1 MNKFSK
7 ILSISILLS
16 SALYATSSD
25 ENIISFEQ
33 KRISQNP
40 NVKIK
45 DIKINTKK
53 ELPLNGWYGYILDV
67 EANVQGKD
75 INAKDILFS
84 DGKYISLELID
95 STTGKSLKDLVT
107 PNLTD
112 NFHDKSKLI
121 AGNHNAKDK
130 IVVFSDPLCPFCM
143 EYIPE
148 VINYVNKNSDS
159 IALYYYAFPLVQIHP
174 ASEALSK
181 IIEVAKNKGV
191 KDIELKAYKTDWETY
206 FSPKE
211 NDEKK
216 ILEAFNKE
224 LKTNIKLEEIA
235 SKDINEKLSKDM
247 SMGEEV
253 MVTGTPT
260 IFVNG
265 VKDTT
270 RELYKT
276 LGKK

>member
-1 MNKFSK
+1 MNFSK
-7 ILSISILLS
+7 ILSLSVIL
-16 SALYATSSD
+16 SASLFANDSTVVD
-25 ENIISFEQ
+25 FEK
-33 KRISQNP
+33 KRVAQNP
-40 NVKIK
+40 NVKVK
-45 DIKINTKK
+45 DVKVNTKK
-53 ELPLNGWYGYILDV
+53 DLPLAGWNGYILDV
-67 EANVQGKD
+67 EAIVQEKSLKV
-75 INAKDILFS
+75 KDILFS
-84 DGKYISLELID
+84 NGDYIALDLID
-95 STTGKSLKDLVT
+95 AKTGKSLKDLVT
-107 PNLTD
+107 PNLTS
-112 NFHDKSKLI
+112 NYYDKTKLI

-191 KDIELKAYKTDWETY
+191 KDIELKAYETDWETY

-216 ILEAFNKE
+216 ILEAFNKG

-235 SKDINEKLSKDM
+235 SKDINEKLLKDM

>member
-1 MNKFSK
+1 MNKLTK
-7 ILSISILLS
+7 LLVLS
-16 SALYATSSD
+16 SIASATLFANDSTVVD
-25 ENIISFEQ
+25 FEK
-33 KRISQNP
+33 KRVAQNP
-40 NVKIK
+40 NVKVK
-45 DIKINTKK
+45 DVKVNTKK
-53 ELPLNGWYGYILDV
+53 DLPLAGWNGYILDV
-67 EANVQGKD
+67 EAIVQEKSLKV
-75 INAKDILFS
+75 KDILFS
-84 DGKYISLELID
+84 NGDYIALDLID
-95 STTGKSLKDLVT
+95 AKTGKSLKDLVT
-107 PNLTD
+107 PNLTS
-112 NFHDKSKLI
+112 NYYDKTKLI

-174 ASEALSK
+174 ASVALSK

>member
-1 MNKFSK
+1 MNFSK
-7 ILSISILLS
+7 ILSLSVIL
-16 SALYATSSD
+16 SASLFANDSTVVD
-25 ENIISFEQ
+25 FEK
-33 KRISQNP
+33 KRVAQNP
-40 NVKIK
+40 NVKVK
-45 DIKINTKK
+45 DVKVNTKK
-53 ELPLNGWYGYILDV
+53 DLPLAGWNGYILDV
-67 EANVQGKD
+67 EAIVQEKSLKV
-75 INAKDILFS
+75 KDILFS
-84 DGKYISLELID
+84 NGDYIALDLID
-95 STTGKSLKDLVT
+95 AKTGKSLKDLVT
-107 PNLTD
+107 PNLTS
-112 NFHDKSKLI
+112 NYYDKTKLI

-148 VINYVNKNSDS
+148 VINYVNKNSNS

-181 IIEVAKNKGV
+181 VIEVAKNKGV

-211 NDEKK
+211 NDKKK

>member
-1 MNKFSK
+1 MNFSK
-7 ILSISILLS
+7 ILSLSVIL
-16 SALYATSSD
+16 SASLFANDSTVVD
-25 ENIISFEQ
+25 FEK
-33 KRISQNP
+33 KRVAQNP
-40 NVKIK
+40 NVKVK
-45 DIKINTKK
+45 DVKVNTKK
-53 ELPLNGWYGYILDV
+53 DLPLAGWNGYILDV
-67 EANVQGKD
+67 EAIVQEKSLKV
-75 INAKDILFS
+75 KDILFS
-84 DGKYISLELID
+84 NGDYIALDLID
-95 STTGKSLKDLVT
+95 AKTGKSLKDLVT
-107 PNLTD
+107 PNLTS
-112 NFHDKSKLI
+112 NYYDKTKLI

-181 IIEVAKNKGV
+181 IIEVAKNKGI
-191 KDIELKAYKTDWETY
+191 KNIELKTYETYWETY

-260 IFVNG
+260 IFVNS

>member
-1 MNKFSK
+1 MNFSK
-7 ILSISILLS
+7 ILSLSVIL
-16 SALYATSSD
+16 SASLFANDSTVVD
-25 ENIISFEQ
+25 FEK
-33 KRISQNP
+33 KRVAQNP
-40 NVKIK
+40 NVKVK
-45 DIKINTKK
+45 DVKVNTKK
-53 ELPLNGWYGYILDV
+53 DLPLAGWNGYILDV
-67 EANVQGKD
+67 EAIVQEKSLKV
-75 INAKDILFS
+75 KDILFS
-84 DGKYISLELID
+84 NGDYIALDLID
-95 STTGKSLKDLVT
+95 AKTGKSLKDLVT
-107 PNLTD
+107 PNLTSD
-112 NFHDKSKLI
+112 YYDKTKLI

>member
-1 MNKFSK
+1 MNFTK
-7 ILSISILLS
+7 ILSLSVIL
-16 SALYATSSD
+16 SASLFANDSTVVD
-25 ENIISFEQ
+25 FEK
-33 KRISQNP
+33 KRVAQNP
-40 NVKIK
+40 NVKVK
-45 DIKINTKK
+45 DVKVNTKK
-53 ELPLNGWYGYILDV
+53 DLPLAGWNGYILDV
-67 EANVQGKD
+67 EAIVQEKSLKV
-75 INAKDILFS
+75 KDILFS
-84 DGKYISLELID
+84 NGDYIALDLID
-95 STTGKSLKDLVT
+95 AKTGKSLKDLVT
-107 PNLTD
+107 PNLTS
-112 NFHDKSKLI
+112 NYYDKTKLI
-121 AGNHNAKDK
+121 VGNHNAKDK

>member
-1 MNKFSK
+1 MNFSK
-7 ILSISILLS
+7 ILSLSVIL
-16 SALYATSSD
+16 SASLFANDTTVVD
-25 ENIISFEQ
+25 FEK
-33 KRISQNP
+33 KRVAQNP
-40 NVKIK
+40 NVKVK
-45 DIKINTKK
+45 DVKVNTKK
-53 ELPLNGWYGYILDV
+53 DLPLAGWNGYILDV
-67 EANVQGKD
+67 EAIVQEKSLKV
-75 INAKDILFS
+75 KDILFS
-84 DGKYISLELID
+84 NGDYIALDLID
-95 STTGKSLKDLVT
+95 AKTGKSLKDLVT
-107 PNLTD
+107 PNLTS
-112 NFHDKSKLI
+112 NYYDKTKLI

>member
-1 MNKFSK
+1 
-7 ILSISILLS
+7 
-16 SALYATSSD
+16 
-25 ENIISFEQ
+25 
-33 KRISQNP
+33 
-40 NVKIK
+40 
-45 DIKINTKK
+45 
-53 ELPLNGWYGYILDV
+53 LDV
-67 EANVQGKD
+67 EAIVQEKSLKV
-75 INAKDILFS
+75 KDILFS
-84 DGKYISLELID
+84 NGDYIALDLID
-95 STTGKSLKDLVT
+95 AKTGKSLKDLVT
-107 PNLTD
+107 PNLTS
-112 NFHDKSKLI
+112 NYYDKTKLI

-276 LGKK
+276 LG

>member
-1 MNKFSK
+1 MNFTK
-7 ILSISILLS
+7 ILSLSVIL
-16 SALYATSSD
+16 SASLFANDSTVVD
-25 ENIISFEQ
+25 FEK
-33 KRISQNP
+33 KRVAQNP
-40 NVKIK
+40 NVKVK
-45 DIKINTKK
+45 DVKVNTKK
-53 ELPLNGWYGYILDV
+53 DLPLAGWNGYILDI
-67 EANVQGKD
+67 EAIVQEKSLKV
-75 INAKDILFS
+75 KDILFS
-84 DGKYISLELID
+84 NGDYIALDLID
-95 STTGKSLKDLVT
+95 AKTGKSLKDLVT
-107 PNLTD
+107 PNLTS
-112 NFHDKSKLI
+112 NYYDKTKLI

>member
-1 MNKFSK
+1 MNFSK
-7 ILSISILLS
+7 ILSLSVIL
-16 SALYATSSD
+16 SASLFANDSTVVD
-25 ENIISFEQ
+25 FEK
-33 KRISQNP
+33 KRVAQNP
-40 NVKIK
+40 NVKVK
-45 DIKINTKK
+45 DVKVNTKK
-53 ELPLNGWYGYILDV
+53 DLPLAGWNGYILDV
-67 EANVQGKD
+67 EAIVQEKSLKV
-75 INAKDILFS
+75 KDILFS
-84 DGKYISLELID
+84 NGDYIALDLID
-95 STTGKSLKDLVT
+95 AKTGKSLKDLVT
-107 PNLTD
+107 PNLTS
-112 NFHDKSKLI
+112 NYYDKTKLI

-191 KDIELKAYKTDWETY
+191 KDIELKAYETDWETY

-260 IFVNG
+260 IFVNS

>member
-1 MNKFSK
+1 MNFSK
-7 ILSISILLS
+7 ILSLSVIL
-16 SALYATSSD
+16 SASLFANDSTVVD
-25 ENIISFEQ
+25 FEK
-33 KRISQNP
+33 KRVAQNP
-40 NVKIK
+40 NVKVK
-45 DIKINTKK
+45 DVKVNTKK
-53 ELPLNGWYGYILDV
+53 DLPLAGWNGYILDV
-67 EANVQGKD
+67 EAIVQEKSLKV
-75 INAKDILFS
+75 KDILFS
-84 DGKYISLELID
+84 NGDYIALDLID
-95 STTGKSLKDLVT
+95 AKTGKSLKDLVT
-107 PNLTD
+107 PNLTS
-112 NFHDKSKLI
+112 NYYDKTKLI

-130 IVVFSDPLCPFCM
+130 IAVFSDPLCPFCM

>member
-1 MNKFSK
+1 MNFSK
-7 ILSISILLS
+7 ILSLSVIL
-16 SALYATSSD
+16 SASLFANDSTVVD
-25 ENIISFEQ
+25 FEK
-33 KRISQNP
+33 KRVAQNP
-40 NVKIK
+40 NVKVK
-45 DIKINTKK
+45 DVKVNTKK
-53 ELPLNGWYGYILDV
+53 DLPLAGWNGYILDV
-67 EANVQGKD
+67 EAIVQEKSLKV
-75 INAKDILFS
+75 KDILFS
-84 DGKYISLELID
+84 NGDYIALDLID
-95 STTGKSLKDLVT
+95 AKTGKSLKDLVT
-107 PNLTD
+107 PNLTS
-112 NFHDKSKLI
+112 NYYDKTKLI
-121 AGNHNAKDK
+121 AGNHNTKDK

>member
-1 MNKFSK
+1 MNFSK
-7 ILSISILLS
+7 ILSLSVIL
-16 SALYATSSD
+16 SASLFANDSTVVD
-25 ENIISFEQ
+25 FEK
-33 KRISQNP
+33 KRVAQNP
-40 NVKIK
+40 NVKVK
-45 DIKINTKK
+45 DVKVNTKK
-53 ELPLNGWYGYILDV
+53 DLPLAGWNGYILDV
-67 EANVQGKD
+67 EAIVQEKSLKV
-75 INAKDILFS
+75 KDILFS
-84 DGKYISLELID
+84 NGDYFALDLID
-95 STTGKSLKDLVT
+95 AKTGKSLKDLVT
-107 PNLTD
+107 PNLTS
-112 NFHDKSKLI
+112 NYYDKTKLI

-148 VINYVNKNSDS
+148 VINYVNKNSNS

-181 IIEVAKNKGV
+181 VIEVAKNKGV

>member
-1 MNKFSK
+1 
-7 ILSISILLS
+7 
-16 SALYATSSD
+16 
-25 ENIISFEQ
+25 
-33 KRISQNP
+33 
-40 NVKIK
+40 
-45 DIKINTKK
+45 
-53 ELPLNGWYGYILDV
+53 
-67 EANVQGKD
+67 
-75 INAKDILFS
+75 
-84 DGKYISLELID
+84 
-95 STTGKSLKDLVT
+95 
-107 PNLTD
+107 
-112 NFHDKSKLI
+112 
-121 AGNHNAKDK
+121 
-130 IVVFSDPLCPFCM
+130 M

-174 ASEALSK
+174 ASGALSK

>member
-1 MNKFSK
+1 
-7 ILSISILLS
+7 
-16 SALYATSSD
+16 
-25 ENIISFEQ
+25 
-33 KRISQNP
+33 
-40 NVKIK
+40 
-45 DIKINTKK
+45 
-53 ELPLNGWYGYILDV
+53 
-67 EANVQGKD
+67 
-75 INAKDILFS
+75 
-84 DGKYISLELID
+84 
-95 STTGKSLKDLVT
+95 
-107 PNLTD
+107 
-112 NFHDKSKLI
+112 
-121 AGNHNAKDK
+121 
-130 IVVFSDPLCPFCM
+130 
-143 EYIPE
+143 
-148 VINYVNKNSDS
+148 
-159 IALYYYAFPLVQIHP
+159 

>member
-1 MNKFSK
+1 MNFSK
-7 ILSISILLS
+7 ILSLSVIL
-16 SALYATSSD
+16 SASLFANDSTVVD
-25 ENIISFEQ
+25 FEK
-33 KRISQNP
+33 KRVAQNP
-40 NVKIK
+40 NVKVK
-45 DIKINTKK
+45 DVKVNTKK
-53 ELPLNGWYGYILDV
+53 DLPLAGWNGYILDV
-67 EANVQGKD
+67 EAIVQEKSLKV
-75 INAKDILFS
+75 KDILFS
-84 DGKYISLELID
+84 NGDYIALDLID
-95 STTGKSLKDLVT
+95 AKTGKSLKDLVT
-107 PNLTD
+107 PNLTS
-112 NFHDKSKLI
+112 NYYDKTKLI
-121 AGNHNAKDK
+121 TGNHNAKDK

>member
-1 MNKFSK
+1 MNFSK
-7 ILSISILLS
+7 ILSLSVIL
-16 SALYATSSD
+16 SASLFANDSTVVD
-25 ENIISFEQ
+25 FEK
-33 KRISQNP
+33 KRVAQNP
-40 NVKIK
+40 NVKVK
-45 DIKINTKK
+45 DVKVNTKK
-53 ELPLNGWYGYILDV
+53 DLPLAGWNGYILDV
-67 EANVQGKD
+67 EAIVQEKSLKV
-75 INAKDILFS
+75 KDILFS
-84 DGKYISLELID
+84 NGDYIALDLID
-95 STTGKSLKDLVT
+95 AKTGKSLKDLVT
-107 PNLTD
+107 PNLTS
-112 NFHDKSKLI
+112 NYYDKTKLI

-211 NDEKK
+211 NDKKK

>member
-1 MNKFSK
+1 MNFSK
-7 ILSISILLS
+7 ILSLSVIL
-16 SALYATSSD
+16 SASLFANDSTVVD
-25 ENIISFEQ
+25 FEK
-33 KRISQNP
+33 KRVAQNP
-40 NVKIK
+40 NVKVK
-45 DIKINTKK
+45 DVKVNTKK
-53 ELPLNGWYGYILDV
+53 DLPLAGWNGYILDV
-67 EANVQGKD
+67 EAIVQEKSLKV
-75 INAKDILFS
+75 KDILFS
-84 DGKYISLELID
+84 NGDYIALDLID
-95 STTGKSLKDLVT
+95 AKTGKSLKDLVT
-107 PNLTD
+107 PNLTS
-112 NFHDKSKLI
+112 NYYDKTKLI

-224 LKTNIKLEEIA
+224 LKTNIKLEKIA

>member
-1 MNKFSK
+1 MNFSK
-7 ILSISILLS
+7 ILSLSVIL
-16 SALYATSSD
+16 SASLFANDSTVVD
-25 ENIISFEQ
+25 FEK
-33 KRISQNP
+33 KRVAQNP
-40 NVKIK
+40 NVKVK
-45 DIKINTKK
+45 DVKVNTKK
-53 ELPLNGWYGYILDV
+53 DLPLAGWNGYILDV
-67 EANVQGKD
+67 EAIVQEKSLKV
-75 INAKDILFS
+75 KDILFS
-84 DGKYISLELID
+84 NGDYIALDLID
-95 STTGKSLKDLVT
+95 AKTGKSLKDLVT
-107 PNLTD
+107 PNLTSD
-112 NFHDKSKLI
+112 YYDKTKLI

-148 VINYVNKNSDS
+148 VINYVNKNSNS

>member
-1 MNKFSK
+1 MNFSK
-7 ILSISILLS
+7 ILSLSVIL
-16 SALYATSSD
+16 SASLFANDSTVVD
-25 ENIISFEQ
+25 FEK
-33 KRISQNP
+33 KRVAQNP
-40 NVKIK
+40 NVKVK
-45 DIKINTKK
+45 DVKVNTKK
-53 ELPLNGWYGYILDV
+53 DLPLAGWNGYILDV
-67 EANVQGKD
+67 EAIVQEKSLKV
-75 INAKDILFS
+75 KDILFS
-84 DGKYISLELID
+84 NGDYIALDLID
-95 STTGKSLKDLVT
+95 AKTGKSLKDLVT
-107 PNLTD
+107 PNLTS
-112 NFHDKSKLI
+112 NYYDKTKLI

-181 IIEVAKNKGV
+181 IIEVAKNKGL

-211 NDEKK
+211 NDDKK

-247 SMGEEV
+247 SMGEEI

>member
-1 MNKFSK
+1 MNFSK
-7 ILSISILLS
+7 ILSLSVIL
-16 SALYATSSD
+16 SASLFANDSTVVD
-25 ENIISFEQ
+25 FEK
-33 KRISQNP
+33 KRVAQNP
-40 NVKIK
+40 NVKVK
-45 DIKINTKK
+45 DVKVNTKK
-53 ELPLNGWYGYILDV
+53 DLPLAGWNGYILDV
-67 EANVQGKD
+67 EAIVQEKSLKV
-75 INAKDILFS
+75 KDILFS
-84 DGKYISLELID
+84 NGDYIALDLID
-95 STTGKSLKDLVT
+95 AKTGKSLKDLVT
-107 PNLTD
+107 PNLTS
-112 NFHDKSKLI
+112 NYYDKTKLI

-216 ILEAFNKE
+216 LLEAFNKE

>member
-1 MNKFSK
+1 MNFSK
-7 ILSISILLS
+7 ILSLSVIL
-16 SALYATSSD
+16 SASLFANDSTVVD
-25 ENIISFEQ
+25 FEK
-33 KRISQNP
+33 KRVAQNP
-40 NVKIK
+40 NVKVK
-45 DIKINTKK
+45 DVKVNTKK
-53 ELPLNGWYGYILDV
+53 DLPLAGWNGYILDV
-67 EANVQGKD
+67 EAIVQEKSLKV
-75 INAKDILFS
+75 KDILFS
-84 DGKYISLELID
+84 NGDYIALDLID
-95 STTGKSLKDLVT
+95 AKTGKSLKDLVT
-107 PNLTD
+107 PNLTS
-112 NFHDKSKLI
+112 NYYDKTKLI

-181 IIEVAKNKGV
+181 IIEAAKNKGI
-191 KDIELKAYKTDWETY
+191 KNIELKAYETDWEAY

-247 SMGEEV
+247 SMGEDV

-265 VKDTT
+265 AKDTT

>member
-1 MNKFSK
+1 MNFSK
-7 ILSISILLS
+7 ILSLSVIL
-16 SALYATSSD
+16 SASLFANDSTVVD
-25 ENIISFEQ
+25 FEK
-33 KRISQNP
+33 KRVAQNP
-40 NVKIK
+40 NVKVK
-45 DIKINTKK
+45 DVKVNTKK
-53 ELPLNGWYGYILDV
+53 DLPLSGWNGYILDV
-67 EANVQGKD
+67 EAIVQEKSLKV
-75 INAKDILFS
+75 KDILFS
-84 DGKYISLELID
+84 NGDYIALDLID
-95 STTGKSLKDLVT
+95 AKTGKSLKDLVT
-107 PNLTD
+107 PNLTS
-112 NFHDKSKLI
+112 NYYDKTKLI

-148 VINYVNKNSDS
+148 VINYVNKNGDS

>member
-1 MNKFSK
+1 MNFSK
-7 ILSISILLS
+7 ILSLSVIL
-16 SALYATSSD
+16 SASLFANDSTVLD
-25 ENIISFEQ
+25 FEK
-33 KRISQNP
+33 KRVAQNP
-40 NVKIK
+40 NVKVK
-45 DIKINTKK
+45 DVKVNTKK
-53 ELPLNGWYGYILDV
+53 DLPLAGWNGYILDV
-67 EANVQGKD
+67 EAIVQEKSLKV
-75 INAKDILFS
+75 KDILFS
-84 DGKYISLELID
+84 NGDYIALDLID
-95 STTGKSLKDLVT
+95 AKTGKSLKDLVT
-107 PNLTD
+107 PNLTS
-112 NFHDKSKLI
+112 NYYDKTKLI

>member
-1 MNKFSK
+1 MNFSK
-7 ILSISILLS
+7 ILSLSVIL
-16 SALYATSSD
+16 SASLFANDSTVVD
-25 ENIISFEQ
+25 FEK
-33 KRISQNP
+33 KRVAQNP
-40 NVKIK
+40 NVKVK
-45 DIKINTKK
+45 DVKVNTKK
-53 ELPLNGWYGYILDV
+53 DLPLAGWNGYILDV
-67 EANVQGKD
+67 EAIVQEKSLKV
-75 INAKDILFS
+75 KDILFS
-84 DGKYISLELID
+84 NGDYIALDLID
-95 STTGKSLKDLVT
+95 AKTGKSLKDLVT
-107 PNLTD
+107 PNLTS
-112 NFHDKSKLI
+112 NYYDKTKLI

-191 KDIELKAYKTDWETY
+191 KDIELKVYETDWETY

>member
-1 MNKFSK
+1 MNFSK
-7 ILSISILLS
+7 ILSLSVIL
-16 SALYATSSD
+16 SASLFSNDSTVVD
-25 ENIISFEQ
+25 FEK
-33 KRISQNP
+33 KRVAQNP
-40 NVKIK
+40 NVKVK
-45 DIKINTKK
+45 DVKVNTKK
-53 ELPLNGWYGYILDV
+53 DLPLAGWNGYILDV
-67 EANVQGKD
+67 EAIVQEKSLKV
-75 INAKDILFS
+75 KDILFS
-84 DGKYISLELID
+84 NGDYIALDLID
-95 STTGKSLKDLVT
+95 AKTGKSLKDLVT
-107 PNLTD
+107 PNLTS
-112 NFHDKSKLI
+112 NYYDKTKLI

>member
-1 MNKFSK
+1 MNFSK
-7 ILSISILLS
+7 ILSLSVIL
-16 SALYATSSD
+16 SASLFAN
-25 ENIISFEQ
+25 ENTVVDFEK
-33 KRISQNP
+33 KRVAQNP
-40 NVKIK
+40 NVKVK
-45 DIKINTKK
+45 DVKVNTKK
-53 ELPLNGWYGYILDV
+53 DLPLAGWNGYILDV
-67 EANVQGKD
+67 EAIVQEKSLKV
-75 INAKDILFS
+75 KDILFS
-84 DGKYISLELID
+84 NGDYIALDLID
-95 STTGKSLKDLVT
+95 AKTGKSLKDLVT
-107 PNLTD
+107 PNLTS
-112 NFHDKSKLI
+112 NYYDKTKLI

-181 IIEVAKNKGV
+181 IIEVAKNKGL

-216 ILEAFNKE
+216 ILESFNKE

>member
-1 MNKFSK
+1 MNFSK
-7 ILSISILLS
+7 ILSLSVIL
-16 SALYATSSD
+16 SASLFANDSTVVD
-25 ENIISFEQ
+25 FER
-33 KRISQNP
+33 KRVAQNP
-40 NVKIK
+40 NVKVK
-45 DIKINTKK
+45 DVKVNTKK
-53 ELPLNGWYGYILDV
+53 DLPLAGWNGYILDV
-67 EANVQGKD
+67 EAIVQEKSLKV
-75 INAKDILFS
+75 KDILFS
-84 DGKYISLELID
+84 NGDYIALDLID
-95 STTGKSLKDLVT
+95 AKTGKSLKDLVT
-107 PNLTD
+107 PNLTS
-112 NFHDKSKLI
+112 NYYDKTKLI

>member
-1 MNKFSK
+1 MNFSK
-7 ILSISILLS
+7 ILSLSVIL
-16 SALYATSSD
+16 SASLFANDSTVVD
-25 ENIISFEQ
+25 FEK
-33 KRISQNP
+33 KRVAQNP
-40 NVKIK
+40 NVKVK
-45 DIKINTKK
+45 DVKVNTKK
-53 ELPLNGWYGYILDV
+53 DLPLAGWNGYILDV
-67 EANVQGKD
+67 EAIVQEKSLKV
-75 INAKDILFS
+75 KDILFS
-84 DGKYISLELID
+84 NGDYIALDLID
-95 STTGKSLKDLVT
+95 AKTGKSLKDLVT
-107 PNLTD
+107 PNLTS
-112 NFHDKSKLI
+112 NYYDKTKLI

-159 IALYYYAFPLVQIHP
+159 IALYYYAFPLIQIHP

-181 IIEVAKNKGV
+181 IIEVAKNKGI
-191 KDIELKAYKTDWETY
+191 KNIELKAYETDWETY

>member
-1 MNKFSK
+1 MNFSK
-7 ILSISILLS
+7 ILSLSVIL
-16 SALYATSSD
+16 SASLFANDSTVVD
-25 ENIISFEQ
+25 FEK
-33 KRISQNP
+33 KRVAQNP
-40 NVKIK
+40 NVKVK
-45 DIKINTKK
+45 DIKVNTKK
-53 ELPLNGWYGYILDV
+53 DLPLAGWNGYILDV
-67 EANVQGKD
+67 EAIVQEKSLKV
-75 INAKDILFS
+75 KDILFS
-84 DGKYISLELID
+84 NGDYIALDLID
-95 STTGKSLKDLVT
+95 AKTGKSLKDLVT
-107 PNLTD
+107 PNLTS
-112 NFHDKSKLI
+112 NYYDKTKLI

>member
-1 MNKFSK
+1 MNFSK
-7 ILSISILLS
+7 ILSLSVILSVSLFANDS
-16 SALYATSSD
+16 TVVD
-25 ENIISFEQ
+25 FEK
-33 KRISQNP
+33 KRVAQNP
-40 NVKIK
+40 NVKVK
-45 DIKINTKK
+45 DVKVNTKK
-53 ELPLNGWYGYILDV
+53 DLPLAGWNGYILDV
-67 EANVQGKD
+67 EAIVQEKSLKV
-75 INAKDILFS
+75 KDILFS
-84 DGKYISLELID
+84 NGDYIALDLID
-95 STTGKSLKDLVT
+95 AKTGKSLKDLVT
-107 PNLTD
+107 PNLTS
-112 NFHDKSKLI
+112 NYYDKTKLI

-181 IIEVAKNKGV
+181 IIEVAKNKSV

>member
-1 MNKFSK
+1 MNFSK
-7 ILSISILLS
+7 ILSLSVIL
-16 SALYATSSD
+16 SASLFANDSTVVD
-25 ENIISFEQ
+25 FEK
-33 KRISQNP
+33 KRVAQNP
-40 NVKIK
+40 NVKVK
-45 DIKINTKK
+45 DVKVNVKK
-53 ELPLNGWYGYILDV
+53 DLPLAGWNGYILDV
-67 EANVQGKD
+67 EAIVQEKSLKV
-75 INAKDILFS
+75 KDILFS
-84 DGKYISLELID
+84 NGDYIALDLID
-95 STTGKSLKDLVT
+95 AKTGKSLKDLVT
-107 PNLTD
+107 PNLTS
-112 NFHDKSKLI
+112 NYYDKTKLI

-211 NDEKK
+211 NDVKK

>member
-1 MNKFSK
+1 MNFSK
-7 ILSISILLS
+7 ILSLSVIL
-16 SALYATSSD
+16 SASLFANDSTVID
-25 ENIISFEQ
+25 FEK
-33 KRISQNP
+33 KRVAQNP
-40 NVKIK
+40 NVKVK
-45 DIKINTKK
+45 DVKVNVKK
-53 ELPLNGWYGYILDV
+53 DLPLAGWNGYILDV
-67 EANVQGKD
+67 EAIVQEKSLKV
-75 INAKDILFS
+75 KDILFS
-84 DGKYISLELID
+84 NGDYIALDLID
-95 STTGKSLKDLVT
+95 AKTGKSLKDLVT
-107 PNLTD
+107 PNLTS
-112 NFHDKSKLI
+112 NYYDKTKLI

-181 IIEVAKNKGV
+181 VIEVAKNKGV

>member
-1 MNKFSK
+1 MNFSK
-7 ILSISILLS
+7 ILSLRVIL
-16 SALYATSSD
+16 SASLFANDSTVVD
-25 ENIISFEQ
+25 FEK
-33 KRISQNP
+33 KRVAQNP
-40 NVKIK
+40 NVKVK
-45 DIKINTKK
+45 DVKVNTKK
-53 ELPLNGWYGYILDV
+53 DLPLAGWNGYILDV
-67 EANVQGKD
+67 EAIVQEKSLKV
-75 INAKDILFS
+75 KDILFS
-84 DGKYISLELID
+84 NGDYIALDLID
-95 STTGKSLKDLVT
+95 AKTGKSLKDLVT
-107 PNLTD
+107 PNLTS
-112 NFHDKSKLI
+112 NYYDKTKLI

-191 KDIELKAYKTDWETY
+191 KDIELKAYETDWETY